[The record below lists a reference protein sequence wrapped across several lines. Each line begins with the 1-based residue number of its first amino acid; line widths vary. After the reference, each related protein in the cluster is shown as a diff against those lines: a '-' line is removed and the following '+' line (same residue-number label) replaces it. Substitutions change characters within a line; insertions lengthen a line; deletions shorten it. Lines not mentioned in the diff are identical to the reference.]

1 MPDDFGLIVAEATE
15 QNPRNTEGD
24 IVALQDG
31 RLLLAWSDFYG
42 GAADDAPARISAKVS
57 DDGGRT
63 WSERYTLQE
72 NVGDEN
78 VMSVSLLRLDSG
90 EILFVYGVKN
100 STSDLQF
107 YGRLSSDEA
116 GTWSDPVRI
125 TDGRGYHI
133 IMNARVVQLPSGRLV
148 APICWRQEVLT
159 RGSSGVAGA
168 FVSDDRGR
176 SWTRSESVIPLPK
189 RGSMEPGVVRLRD
202 GTLLMVIRTQLGQ
215 IYRSLSFDE
224 GATWTPGEPMG
235 VRAPEAPSTIA
246 RIPATDDLLLVWND
260 TFAPGTD
267 HGGIRTPL
275 VTAVSA
281 DEGRTW
287 RHRRV
292 LEDAPDCGFAYTSVT
307 FDEDRALLTYWVHER
322 YAEPRLIHLKLRSLP
337 IEWFYH
343 TDVDVALEQ

>member
-1 MPDDFGLIVAEATE
+1 MPEDFGLIVAEATE

-24 IVALQDG
+24 IVVLADG

-42 GAADDAPARISAKVS
+42 GPADNAPARISAKVS
-57 DDGGRT
+57 GDGGRT
-63 WSERYTLQE
+63 WGERYTLQE

-107 YGRLSSDEA
+107 YGRLSRDEA
-116 GTWSDPVRI
+116 TTWSDPVRI

-133 IMNARVVQLPSGRLV
+133 IMNARLLQLPSGLLM
-148 APICWRQEVLT
+148 APICWRDEVWT
-159 RGSSGVAGA
+159 EGSSGVASA

-176 SWTRSESVIPLPK
+176 SWMRSEASIPLPK
-189 RGSMEPGVVRLRD
+189 RGAMEPGVVRLRD
-202 GTLLMVIRTQLGQ
+202 GTRLMIIRTQLGQ

-246 RIPATDDLLLVWND
+246 RIPATNDLLLIWND

-275 VTAVSA
+275 VSAVSG

-292 LEDAPDCGFAYTSVT
+292 LEDAPHCGFAYTSVT
-307 FDEDRALLTYWVHER
+307 FHQGRALLTYWVR
-322 YAEPRLIHLKLRSLP
+322 QRFAEPRLIHLKLRSVT

-343 TDVDVALEQ
+343 SQADVAPA